1 MLLRLAQGDTL
12 LREHHEPGNAEALIG
27 QHQDLHILVL
37 AVGEEV
43 LLGHKL
49 NLGRPAV
56 EQVEVRGVRVFELEL
71 AGPGGLEVHGV
82 HDHHARPARHG
93 AGGQQIVD
101 LIAGHLHDPLVDLLA
116 LRLRRVPEVGGLKAG
131 NPHHMIKILQTERIA
146 VFGIE
151 PVGNSQGNVRDSNH
165 SAVNTENILDH
176 PGIGAGQTQQV
187 SHLAAGVSTR
197 ANSRTRKRGP
207 DTKRAE
213 KNLIGFGQGHV
224 HAFGKRGHR
233 TSLSD

>member
-1 MLLRLAQGDTL
+1 MLLHLAQGDTL
-12 LREHHEPGNAEALIG
+12 LREHHEPGHAEALIG
-27 QHQDLHILVL
+27 QHQDLHELIL
-37 AVGEEV
+37 AIGEEV

-101 LIAGHLHDPLVDLLA
+101 LIAGHLHDPLVDFLSLL
-116 LRLRRVPEVGGLKAG
+116 LGRGPEVGGLKAG
-131 NPHHMIKILQTERIA
+131 NPLHMIKILQTERIA

-151 PVGNSQGNVRDSNH
+151 PVSNSQRNVRDINH

-176 PGIGAGQTQQV
+176 PGIGAGKTQQV
-187 SHLAAGVSTR
+187 SHLVSGIAACTHCG
-197 ANSRTRKRGP
+197 TRKRGP

-213 KNLIGFGQGHV
+213 ENLIGFGQGHV
-224 HAFGKRGHR
+224 HSLCKLGHIS
-233 TSLSD
+233 SLSD